1 MKLHIASQAS
11 QLMKYGKMTKVITN
25 CKQKKEPRGARG
37 LTYSQ
42 RNV

>member
-1 MKLHIASQAS
+1 MTLYIASQMS

-25 CKQKKEPRGARG
+25 CKWRKAPRRAGG

-42 RNV
+42 RNL